1 MALAAIDPITR
12 PATPADAEAIAA
24 LLGELGYPSTAA
36 QVEDRLS
43 RLPPAEYA
51 VFVAVADER
60 VAGLMGLH
68 RLMGLHLSEPGCYV
82 NALVVAAEW
91 RGRGIGRLLLERAE
105 SWARANGCGRITLT
119 SADHRRDA
127 HLFYEHNGFANTG
140 RRFVKTIEY

>member
-1 MALAAIDPITR
+1 MALAAIDPTTR
-12 PATPADAEAIAA
+12 PAVPADAEAIAT
-24 LLGELGYPSTAA
+24 LLAELGYPSTSAH
-36 QVEDRLS
+36 VEERLARLS
-43 RLPPAEYA
+43 TPDYA

-60 VAGLMGLH
+60 IAGLMGLH

-91 RGRGIGRLLLERAE
+91 RGRGIGKLLLERAE

-127 HLFYEHNGFANTG
+127 HHFYEHNGFANTG
-140 RRFVKTIEY
+140 RRFVKMIE

>member
-12 PATPADAEAIAA
+12 PAAPADAEAIAA
-24 LLGELGYPSTAA
+24 LLGELGYASTAA
-36 QVEDRLS
+36 QVEERLS
-43 RLPPAEYA
+43 RMPPGEYA
-51 VFVAVADER
+51 VFVAVAEER

-119 SADHRRDA
+119 SADHRREA

-140 RRFVKTIEY
+140 RRFVKMIE

>member
-1 MALAAIDPITR
+1 MALAAIGPTTR
-12 PATPADAEAIAA
+12 PAVPADAEAIAA
-24 LLGELGYPSTAA
+24 LLGELGYPAMAA
-36 QVEDRLS
+36 DVEARLARLS
-43 RLPPAEYA
+43 PADYA

-60 VAGLMGLH
+60 IAGLMGLH

-91 RGRGIGRLLLERAE
+91 RGRGIGTLLVERAE
-105 SWARANGCGRITLT
+105 SWGRANGCGRITLT

-140 RRFVKTIEY
+140 RRFVKPIEY